1 MPNAKFAR
9 SGRSQRRFAA
19 GCRELPAG
27 SLCSPERNRP
37 PYSMLDVERWAFD
50 VCPVKPQQGS
60 ALIESQRFIR
70 DFPPPR
76 RYLIGVSAGRD
87 SIALLHLLV
96 DLGYNKLVVCHLN
109 HQLRGRES
117 RRDARFVE
125 KIARD
130 LRLDS
135 EIGSTDVSALARRSK
150 LSIET
155 AARFARFAFFVEAAR
170 RRRCSKIFLA
180 HHADDLV
187 ETALLNLFRGAS
199 PGGMAAMRKIS
210 GHRIGKTKL
219 TILRPLLGVWR
230 SEINS
235 YIGERHLE
243 FREDATNAVLHSS
256 RNKIRHRIL
265 PDIEN
270 QFGRDVRKTIWRA
283 AQIWSEEEAL
293 LDSLVSKE
301 MISVPHL
308 VVASVRKMPV
318 ALQRRAILCWLRARK
333 IADVSFDVV
342 ENVRALIKPDAKAA
356 KVNLPRDR
364 HVRRRAGKIFIER
377 LSSRATSRDLVTKVL
392 R

>member
-1 MPNAKFAR
+1 
-9 SGRSQRRFAA
+9 
-19 GCRELPAG
+19 
-27 SLCSPERNRP
+27 
-37 PYSMLDVERWAFD
+37 MLDVERWAFD

-76 RYLIGVSAGRD
+76 RYLIGVSGGRD

-210 GHRIGKTKL
+210 VHRIGKTKL

-243 FREDATNAVLHSS
+243 FRDDATNAMLHSS

-283 AQIWSEEEAL
+283 AQIWSEEEAV
-293 LDSLVSKE
+293 LDSLVP
-301 MISVPHL
+301 IDL
-308 VVASVRKMPV
+308 TVVATLSVTTLRKLPV
-318 ALQRRAILCWLRARK
+318 ALQRRTILRWLRSRK
-333 IADVSFDVV
+333 VADVGFDIV
-342 ENVRALIKPDAKAA
+342 ENVRGLIEPGTKLT
-356 KVNLPRDR
+356 KVNLPRDW
-364 HVRRRAGKIFIER
+364 HARRRAGKIFI
-377 LSSRATSRDLVTKVL
+377 D
-392 R
+392 

>member
-1 MPNAKFAR
+1 M
-9 SGRSQRRFAA
+9 
-19 GCRELPAG
+19 
-27 SLCSPERNRP
+27 
-37 PYSMLDVERWAFD
+37 
-50 VCPVKPQQGS
+50 KPQQRG

-70 DFPPPR
+70 DFPPSR
-76 RYLIGVSAGRD
+76 RYLIGVSGGRD

-130 LRLDS
+130 LQLGC
-135 EIGSTDVSALARRSK
+135 EIGSTDVGALAKQSK

-155 AARFARFAFFVEAAR
+155 AARFGRFAFFVEAAR
-170 RRRCSKIFLA
+170 RRRCSRIFLA

-199 PGGMAAMRKIS
+199 PGGMAAMRRIS
-210 GHRIGKTKL
+210 VHRIGKTKL

-283 AQIWSEEEAL
+283 AQIWSEEEAV

-342 ENVRALIKPDAKAA
+342 ENVRALIESGANAA
-356 KVNLPRDR
+356 KVNLPRDQ
-364 HVRRRAGKIFIER
+364 HVRRRAGKIFVE
-377 LSSRATSRDLVTKVL
+377 
-392 R
+392 

>member
-1 MPNAKFAR
+1 MR
-9 SGRSQRRFAA
+9 S
-19 GCRELPAG
+19 
-27 SLCSPERNRP
+27 
-37 PYSMLDVERWAFD
+37 
-50 VCPVKPQQGS
+50 PQPTR
-60 ALIESQRFIR
+60 LIESGTLFR

-76 RYLIGVSAGRD
+76 RYLIGVSGGRD

-117 RRDARFVE
+117 RRDARFVD

-256 RNKIRHRIL
+256 RNKVRHRIL

-283 AQIWSEEEAL
+283 AQIWSEEEAV
-293 LDSLVSKE
+293 LDSLVSTDLTAVATL
-301 MISVPHL
+301 SVTTL
-308 VVASVRKMPV
+308 RKLTA
-318 ALQRRAILCWLRARK
+318 ALQR
-333 IADVSFDVV
+333 
-342 ENVRALIKPDAKAA
+342 
-356 KVNLPRDR
+356 LP
-364 HVRRRAGKIFIER
+364 I
-377 LSSRATSRDLVTKVL
+377 
-392 R
+392 

>member
-1 MPNAKFAR
+1 M
-9 SGRSQRRFAA
+9 
-19 GCRELPAG
+19 
-27 SLCSPERNRP
+27 
-37 PYSMLDVERWAFD
+37 
-50 VCPVKPQQGS
+50 KPQQRG

-70 DFPPPR
+70 DFPPSR
-76 RYLIGVSAGRD
+76 RYLIGVSGGRD

-130 LRLDS
+130 LQLGC
-135 EIGSTDVSALARRSK
+135 EIGSTDVGALAKQSK

-155 AARFARFAFFVEAAR
+155 AARFGRFAFFVEVAR
-170 RRRCSKIFLA
+170 RHRCSRIFLA

-199 PGGMAAMRKIS
+199 PGGMAAMRRIS
-210 GHRIGKTKL
+210 VHRIGKTKL

-283 AQIWSEEEAL
+283 AQIWSEEEAV
-293 LDSLVSKE
+293 LDSLVSTE
-301 MISVPHL
+301 TVSAAHL
-308 VVASVRKMPV
+308 PVVALRKMPV
-318 ALQRRAILCWLRARK
+318 ALQRRTILRWLRMRNV
-333 IADVSFDVV
+333 ADVSFDIV
-342 ENVRALIKPDAKAA
+342 ENVRSLIEPGTKAA
-356 KVNLPRDR
+356 KVNLPRDQ
-364 HVRRRAGKIFIER
+364 HVRRRAGKIFVE
-377 LSSRATSRDLVTKVL
+377 
-392 R
+392 

>member
-1 MPNAKFAR
+1 M
-9 SGRSQRRFAA
+9 
-19 GCRELPAG
+19 
-27 SLCSPERNRP
+27 
-37 PYSMLDVERWAFD
+37 
-50 VCPVKPQQGS
+50 KPQQRG
-60 ALIESQRFIR
+60 ALIESQQFIR
-70 DFPPPR
+70 DFPPSR
-76 RYLIGVSAGRD
+76 RYLIGVSGGRD

-130 LRLDS
+130 LQLDS
-135 EIGSTDVSALARRSK
+135 EIGSTDVGTLAKQSK

-170 RRRCSKIFLA
+170 RRRCSRIFLA

-210 GHRIGKTKL
+210 VHRIGKTKL

-283 AQIWSEEEAL
+283 AQIWSEEEAV
-293 LDSLVSKE
+293 LDSLVSTE
-301 MISVPHL
+301 TVSAAHL
-308 VVASVRKMPV
+308 PVVALRKMPV
-318 ALQRRAILCWLRARK
+318 ALQRRTILRWLRMRNV
-333 IADVSFDVV
+333 ADVSFDIV
-342 ENVRALIKPDAKAA
+342 ENVRALIEAGAKAV
-356 KVNLPRDR
+356 KVNLPRDQ
-364 HVRRRAGKIFIER
+364 HARRRAGKIFIE
-377 LSSRATSRDLVTKVL
+377 
-392 R
+392 